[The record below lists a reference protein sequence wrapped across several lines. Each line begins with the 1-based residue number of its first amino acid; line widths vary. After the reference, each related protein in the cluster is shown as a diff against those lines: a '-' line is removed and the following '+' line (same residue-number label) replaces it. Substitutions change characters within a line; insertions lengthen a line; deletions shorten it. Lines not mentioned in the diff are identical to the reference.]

1 VEDVASLIARR
12 PSGVELVLT
21 GRNMP
26 AAILEMAD
34 LVTEMRM
41 VRHPFESGI
50 AARHG
55 IEY

>member
-1 VEDVASLIARR
+1 
-12 PSGVELVLT
+12 VELVLT